1 MVKNRKEI
9 MRTVTDESSVVNRRT
24 FMKSAGYIGM
34 AVAGAMVVGCNNTS
48 TQNPVNSVAP
58 VSNDN
63 GSHGHISASANNAYV
78 IRNRG
83 LMFISNLSE
92 AKALAYAAERIFPA
106 DKNGPGALELC
117 VVYFI
122 DNQCAGGWGNH
133 AREYMQGSFKEGVP
147 GQGYQ
152 SPVYRK
158 DVIKQGARALNLEAQ
173 KRHNNDFASLT
184 GSQQDEILKDMES
197 GKVIFESG
205 VSSKYFFNLLKTLT
219 IAGVFSDPIY
229 NGNKDMAGWKMKR
242 YPGAQM
248 AYMDTIMEEKFQEI
262 PPMSLS
268 DMQGIE

>member
-1 MVKNRKEI
+1 MAKKRKELI
-9 MRTVTDESSVVNRRT
+9 ETISNENATVSRRT
-24 FMKSAGYIGM
+24 FMKSAGYVGM
-34 AVAGAMVVGCNNTS
+34 AVAGAVMVGCKNS
-48 TQNPVNSVAP
+48 TDTGSTVQTGAKPV
-58 VSNDN
+58 D
-63 GSHGHISASANNAYV
+63 SHGHMNVVSGSSDIA
-78 IRNRG
+78 RNRG

-106 DKNGPGALELC
+106 DENGPGALELG
-117 VVYFI
+117 VIYFI

-133 AREYMQGSFKEGVP
+133 AREYMQGPFKEGVA

-158 DVIKQGARALNLEAQ
+158 DVIKQGARALMLEAQ
-173 KRHNNDFASLT
+173 KRHNNAFYSLT
-184 GSQQDEILKDMES
+184 GSQQDSILKDMEAD
-197 GKVIFESG
+197 KVVFESG

-229 NGNKDMAGWKMKR
+229 NGNKDMAGWKMKK

-248 AYMDTIMEEKFQEI
+248 AYIDTMLEEKFQEI